1 MKKLLALLLALA
13 MIFALAACGE
23 AKTEAPKTE
32 EPAAEA
38 PAEEAKEETPA
49 AEEPAAEAPAEEAAE
64 EAKDYSGYTIRIYSN
79 SNSTE
84 RVDWLIAA
92 AADAGF
98 TISLDTNEV
107 YSGDAAAIQAAN
119 ENKDGDLIF
128 GLNETRWGQ
137 LVGGQY
143 ENLSVMD
150 WTPSWA
156 DEVGAFKYDGKAY
169 GIVIQNV
176 LMLYRT
182 DEFGTNGE
190 ELHFDHWA
198 DVVNSGYTWYRQNK
212 VGGTT
217 NANINS
223 AMLYPFVDPA
233 SPAGGI
239 SVDGWKTLWKFCA
252 DGKFGGDEWK
262 YGIEPLNRGDV
273 QVTEFYSS
281 SLYGSIDTAADSSEH
296 PLKGTLNPE
305 NWALADIKDGTYYIA
320 EYLGILDR
328 ADRTEEET
336 EAVKAFAEWFGSAAV
351 QAEWGEEFDSF
362 PCNTVAAA
370 ELYPDGIPA
379 IYQIPNFAL
388 NEVEGGM
395 TYAEYVAAHSAEWTN
410 ILTNLGFYWK
420 DAADAPAE
428 PDWDNLDWATL
439 TQKAE

>member
-1 MKKLLALLLALA
+1 MKKVFALILVLA
-13 MIFALAACGE
+13 MVFALV
-23 AKTEAPKTE
+23 
-32 EPAAEA
+32 PATMA
-38 PAEEAKEETPA
+38 T
-49 AEEPAAEAPAEEAAE
+49 
-64 EAKDYSGYTIRIYSN
+64 DYSGYTIRIYSN

-84 RVDWLIAA
+84 RVTWLVEEAKK
-92 AADAGF
+92 AGF

-107 YSGDAAAIQAAN
+107 YSGDVKAVQAAE

-137 LVGGQY
+137 LVNGQY
-143 ENLSVMD
+143 ENLKIMD

-169 GIVIQNV
+169 GLVIQNV
-176 LMLYRT
+176 LMLYRN
-182 DEFGTNGE
+182 DELGTNGQ

-223 AMLYPFVDPA
+223 VLLYPFTDPS

-239 SVDGWKTLWKFCA
+239 TVDGWKTLWKFCA

-262 YGIEPLNRGDV
+262 YGIDPLIRGDV
-273 QVTEFYSS
+273 AISEYYSS
-281 SLYGSIDTAADSSEH
+281 SLYGSIDNAADVNPDK
-296 PLKGTLNPE
+296 PLKGTYTPE
-305 NWALADIKDGTYYIA
+305 NWALVDIADGTYYIA
-320 EYLGILDR
+320 EYIGILDKPG
-328 ADRTEEET
+328 RTAEQT

-351 QAEWGEEFDSF
+351 QAAWGEEFDSF

-388 NEVEGGM
+388 NKVEGTEM

-410 ILTNLGFYWK
+410 IMTNLGFYWK
-420 DAADAPAE
+420 DANAAPAE
-428 PDWDNLDWATL
+428 PAWDTLDWATL
-439 TQKAE
+439 TQKAD

>member
-23 AKTEAPKTE
+23 AKTEAPKAE

-84 RVDWLIAA
+84 RVDWLVAA

-137 LVGGQY
+137 LVNGQY

-198 DVVNSGYTWYRQNK
+198 DVVDSGYTWYRQNK

-281 SLYGSIDTAADSSEH
+281 SLYGSIDTAADGSEH
-296 PLKGTLNPE
+296 PLKGTINPE
-305 NWALADIKDGTYYIA
+305 NWALVDIKDGTYYIA

-351 QAEWGEEFDSF
+351 QAEWGEQFDSF

-395 TYAEYVAAHSAEWTN
+395 TYAEYVAAHNAEWTN

-420 DAADAPAE
+420 DASEAPAE

>member
-23 AKTEAPKTE
+23 AKTEAPKAE

-84 RVDWLIAA
+84 RVDWLVAA

-137 LVGGQY
+137 LVNGQY

-198 DVVNSGYTWYRQNK
+198 DVVDSGYTWYRQNK

-281 SLYGSIDTAADSSEH
+281 SLYGSIDTAADGSEH
-296 PLKGTLNPE
+296 PLKGTMNPE
-305 NWALADIKDGTYYIA
+305 NWALVDIKDGTYYIA

-328 ADRTEEET
+328 ADRSEEET

-351 QAEWGEEFDSF
+351 QAEWGEQFDSF

-395 TYAEYVAAHSAEWTN
+395 TYAEYVAAHNAEWTN

-420 DAADAPAE
+420 DASEAPAE

>member
-49 AEEPAAEAPAEEAAE
+49 AEEPAAEAPAE

-150 WTPSWA
+150 WTPS
-156 DEVGAFKYDGKAY
+156 
-169 GIVIQNV
+169 
-176 LMLYRT
+176 
-182 DEFGTNGE
+182 
-190 ELHFDHWA
+190 
-198 DVVNSGYTWYRQNK
+198 
-212 VGGTT
+212 
-217 NANINS
+217 
-223 AMLYPFVDPA
+223 
-233 SPAGGI
+233 
-239 SVDGWKTLWKFCA
+239 
-252 DGKFGGDEWK
+252 
-262 YGIEPLNRGDV
+262 
-273 QVTEFYSS
+273 
-281 SLYGSIDTAADSSEH
+281 
-296 PLKGTLNPE
+296 
-305 NWALADIKDGTYYIA
+305 
-320 EYLGILDR
+320 
-328 ADRTEEET
+328 
-336 EAVKAFAEWFGSAAV
+336 
-351 QAEWGEEFDSF
+351 
-362 PCNTVAAA
+362 
-370 ELYPDGIPA
+370 
-379 IYQIPNFAL
+379 
-388 NEVEGGM
+388 
-395 TYAEYVAAHSAEWTN
+395 
-410 ILTNLGFYWK
+410 
-420 DAADAPAE
+420 
-428 PDWDNLDWATL
+428 
-439 TQKAE
+439 

>member
-1 MKKLLALLLALA
+1 MKKVFALILVLA
-13 MIFALAACGE
+13 MVFALV
-23 AKTEAPKTE
+23 
-32 EPAAEA
+32 PATMA
-38 PAEEAKEETPA
+38 T
-49 AEEPAAEAPAEEAAE
+49 
-64 EAKDYSGYTIRIYSN
+64 DYSGYTIRIYSN

-84 RVDWLIAA
+84 RVTWLVEEAKK
-92 AADAGF
+92 AGF

-107 YSGDAAAIQAAN
+107 YSGDVKAVQAAE

-137 LVGGQY
+137 LVNGQY
-143 ENLSVMD
+143 ENLKIMD

-169 GIVIQNV
+169 GLVIQNV
-176 LMLYRT
+176 LMLYRN
-182 DEFGTNGE
+182 DELGTNGQ

-223 AMLYPFVDPA
+223 ALLYPFTDPS

-239 SVDGWKTLWKFCA
+239 TVDGWKTLWKFCA
-252 DGKFGGDEWK
+252 DGKFGGDDWK
-262 YGIEPLNRGDV
+262 YGIDPLIRGDV
-273 QVTEFYSS
+273 AISEYYSS
-281 SLYGSIDTAADSSEH
+281 SLYGSIDNAADVNPDK
-296 PLKGTLNPE
+296 PLKGTYTPE
-305 NWALADIKDGTYYIA
+305 NWALVDIADGTYYIA
-320 EYLGILDR
+320 EYIGILDKPG
-328 ADRTEEET
+328 RTAEQT

-351 QAEWGEEFDSF
+351 QAAWGEEFDSF

-388 NEVEGGM
+388 NKIEGTEM

-410 ILTNLGFYWK
+410 IMTNLGFYWK
-420 DAADAPAE
+420 DANAAPAE
-428 PDWDNLDWATL
+428 PAWDTLDWATL